1 MGIFNRYVNKSKDA
15 GLSESRLWVEFLEGS
30 SDAFEHIYESY
41 FDKLYN
47 YGVHLCRDKTL
58 VEDCIQELFLDLWNN
73 RNNINLAKSVKYYLL
88 KSLRRRIIRGLSKRK
103 QVYLYDELQGRSDFH
118 IVLAWNCLEK
128 SYFYSNTN
136 SVQGH
141 ETENVRKNARKLTR
155 SSLKHIREGKTDFFP
170 KKIILMGSYHF

>member
-1 MGIFNRYVNKSKDA
+1 MSPIPRRALEPTGDPPKNKEKEKQN
-15 GLSESRLWVEFLEGS
+15 SET
-30 SDAFEHIYESY
+30 
-41 FDKLYN
+41 
-47 YGVHLCRDKTL
+47 C
-58 VEDCIQELFLDLWNN
+58 Q
-73 RNNINLAKSVKYYLL
+73 
-88 KSLRRRIIRGLSKRK
+88 
-103 QVYLYDELQGRSDFH
+103 SDFH

-128 SYFYSNTN
+128 SCFYSNTN